1 MGYCSQRRIDRG
13 GPQRSLTR
21 NEAALGDCT
30 MTRVDMKK
38 IETAVA
44 ISGALGFSALGL
56 GAGVA
61 NADQVVPKSSPIPWS
76 QDDGDGHGWHGHGH
90 WNDWGPGEWGPG
102 PVGWPGGC
110 VAATGPFGYVTGSF
124 CV

>member
-1 MGYCSQRRIDRG
+1 M
-13 GPQRSLTR
+13 
-21 NEAALGDCT
+21 A
-30 MTRVDMKK
+30 RVDMKK
-38 IETAVA
+38 IATAVA

-61 NADQVVPKSSPIPWS
+61 NADPVVPKTSPIPWS
-76 QDDGDGHGWHGHGH
+76 QDDGDGWGWHGHGH
-90 WNDWGPGEWGPG
+90 GHGDDWGRRGWGPG

-110 VAATGPFGYVTGSF
+110 VAAAGPFGYVTGSL